1 MRTPRPIHATLA
13 LSALGFSALA
23 FLGVAAPAS
32 AATSS
37 PEAPAVP
44 AVASD
49 TSDFTFDSFD
59 AVYELSRDDEG
70 RSLMTT
76 TETLVAVFPPDQNRG
91 ILRDIPTEYRGHT
104 TQVHVVSVTDESGR
118 SRDYESSFE
127 SNSGGS
133 YIELAIGVEDGEFAP
148 AGPNT
153 YVITYTQK
161 DVTLDPDDSTA
172 DEFFWDVNGT
182 GWQQPF
188 GRVSAT
194 LNVDADLAGELN
206 GDSACYY
213 GPEGSTSACEI
224 VENADGSFTASTS
237 ELPPHSNMTIAVGF
251 APDTFS
257 PARFDLGYYVSPGT
271 IAGLVAAIA
280 ALIAA
285 LVVRV
290 TRLRDA
296 PGTGIVV
303 AQYEAPEGVGV
314 FLAANITGT
323 TKRAMGSAMVDLAVR
338 RKLRIL
344 ERPEEGLF
352 ASGSTFGV
360 QYVDNSGLIAADDAV
375 MSALFTSAPD
385 GLRWLTKKDTELGTK
400 VVALT
405 KAAATEAVTRGYRR
419 KPRSLPTLIIAVIGL
434 ISVIVLFV
442 AGVQSD
448 SPAGAA
454 IGVGGAIAMAVLGL
468 GALGVI
474 AGRRPLTREGAL
486 LKEHLDGLKEFI
498 RLAEADRLRMLQSI
512 TGAERTSGDG
522 GSQVVKVYEL
532 LLPYAILF
540 GQETEWAAEL
550 AKFYDTTP
558 PDWYDGS
565 SIGAFQ
571 VGAFAASMG
580 SLSSTASSSYSGSA
594 SSSSSGGSSGGGSSG
609 GGGGGGG
616 GGGF

>member
-1 MRTPRPIHATLA
+1 MLAVLA
-13 LSALGFSALA
+13 LSALALV
-23 FLGVAAPAS
+23 GVASPATAAPRAPVAPAAPA
-32 AATSS
+32 A
-37 PEAPAVP
+37 
-44 AVASD
+44 ASD

-70 RSLMTT
+70 RSRMTT

-104 TQVHVVSVTDESGR
+104 TQVHIVSITDENGR
-118 SRDYESSFE
+118 NRDYESSFE
-127 SNSGGS
+127 SDSTGS
-133 YIELAIGVEDGEFAP
+133 YLELAIGVEEGEFAP

-182 GWQQPF
+182 AWQQPF

-194 LNVDADLAGELN
+194 LTVSADLADELN

-213 GPEGSTSACEI
+213 GPEGSTSTCEI
-224 VENADGSFTASTS
+224 VENGDGSFTASTS
-237 ELPPHSNMTIAVGF
+237 DLPPRSNMTIAVGF

-271 IAGLVAAIA
+271 IVGLLAALA

-296 PGTGIVV
+296 RGTGIVV
-303 AQYEAPEGVGV
+303 AQYEPPDGVGV

-323 TKRAMGSAMVDLAVR
+323 TKRAMGAALVDLAVR

-344 ERPEEGLF
+344 ERADEGLF
-352 ASGSTFGV
+352 ASGNTFGV
-360 QYVDNSGLIAADDAV
+360 QYADNSGLIPADDAV
-375 MSALFTSAPD
+375 MRALFATAPD
-385 GLRWLTKKDTELGTK
+385 GLRWLTKKDTELGTQ

-405 KAAATEAVTRGYRR
+405 KAAAAEAVSRGYRR
-419 KPRSLPTLIIAVIGL
+419 KPRSLPTLIVGVIGVV
-434 ISVIVLFV
+434 SVIVLFV

-448 SPAGAA
+448 STAGAA

-474 AGRRPLTREGAL
+474 AGQRPLTREGAL
-486 LKEHLDGLKEFI
+486 LKEHLDGLREFI
-498 RLAEADRLRMLQSI
+498 RLAEADRLRMLQSV
-512 TGAERTSGDG
+512 TGAERVSGGAASVDG
-522 GSQVVKVYEL
+522 TRVVKVYEL

-558 PDWYDGS
+558 PDWYDGT

-580 SLSSTASSSYSGSA
+580 SLSSSVSSSYSGSA
-594 SSSSSGGSSGGGSSG
+594 TSSSSGGSSGGGSSG